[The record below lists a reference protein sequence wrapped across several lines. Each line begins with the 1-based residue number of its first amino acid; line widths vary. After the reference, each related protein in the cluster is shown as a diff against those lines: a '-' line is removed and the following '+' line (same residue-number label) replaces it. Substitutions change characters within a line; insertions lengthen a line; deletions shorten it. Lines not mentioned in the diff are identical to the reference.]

1 MVHRSR
7 RVSVLVV
14 SLDRESL
21 LDHADHVALDLPCS
35 CADSDPR
42 SPFRW
47 NAETE
52 RKKTMLGTSPGS
64 TSGSFLS
71 PRDTPSHRRGSSLE
85 ANGQLLGTSP
95 SKPVVRMLNGRVY
108 GGRRA
113 SEAAEA
119 EKRRRE
125 SNEPA
130 FVEWGGSKSGGGM
143 GSNQGSVGRGESV
156 DDEEDGSGMEWVR
169 KRRQKREQERRER
182 EAREKGLE
190 TDGESGAESDVGPPR
205 SGVGVQN
212 GRPGPTSQTSGSA
225 SGSGS
230 SQSANETR
238 SPVTPSLNLSEL
250 PPTPII
256 QISEHLTPSI
266 SAPEGTYPSSG
277 TGVKTTMIP
286 TPEIRVGGPGS
297 KASTPIGISAN
308 SRRPG
313 TEHDVFDEDDS
324 EGKKRGG
331 GNHSSDDES
340 DSEEEE
346 EEEDEDEGDFSED
359 EEEEEEFR

>member
-1 MVHRSR
+1 
-7 RVSVLVV
+7 
-14 SLDRESL
+14 
-21 LDHADHVALDLPCS
+21 
-35 CADSDPR
+35 
-42 SPFRW
+42 
-47 NAETE
+47 
-52 RKKTMLGTSPGS
+52 MLGTSPGS
-64 TSGSFLS
+64 TSSSFLS
-71 PRDTPSHRRGSSLE
+71 PRDAPSHRRGSSLE

-125 SNEPA
+125 SDEPA

-143 GSNQGSVGRGESV
+143 GSNQGSSGRGESV

-190 TDGESGAESDVGPPR
+190 TDGESGAESDVGLPR
-205 SGVGVQN
+205 SGVHQN
-212 GRPGPTSQTSGSA
+212 GRPGPTSQTSA
-225 SGSGS
+225 SGS
-230 SQSANETR
+230 SQSPNESR

-266 SAPEGTYPSSG
+266 SAPEGTHPISGSG
-277 TGVKTTMIP
+277 TGVKATIIP
-286 TPEIRVGGPGS
+286 TPEIRVGGP

-313 TEHDVFDEDDS
+313 TEHDVFDEEDS
-324 EGKKRGG
+324 EGKKRRG
-331 GNHSSDDES
+331 GNHTSDEESESEEDDDE
-340 DSEEEE
+340 DEE
-346 EEEDEDEGDFSED
+346 EEEDGDFSED

>member
-1 MVHRSR
+1 
-7 RVSVLVV
+7 
-14 SLDRESL
+14 
-21 LDHADHVALDLPCS
+21 
-35 CADSDPR
+35 
-42 SPFRW
+42 
-47 NAETE
+47 
-52 RKKTMLGTSPGS
+52 MLGTSPGS

-71 PRDTPSHRRGSSLE
+71 PRDMPSHRRGSSLE
-85 ANGQLLGTSP
+85 ASGQLLGTSP

-143 GSNQGSVGRGESV
+143 GSNSAGASRGESV

-190 TDGESGAESDVGPPR
+190 TDGESGAESDAGSR
-205 SGVGVQN
+205 RRGGGGAAQQN
-212 GRPGPTSQTSGSA
+212 GGTGSG
-225 SGSGS
+225 GSGS
-230 SQSANETR
+230 SNDAIENR
-238 SPVTPSLNLSEL
+238 SPVTPSLNLADL

-266 SAPEGTYPSSG
+266 SAPAPLNPILETQSHGQAKG
-277 TGVKTTMIP
+277 
-286 TPEIRVGGPGS
+286 
-297 KASTPIGISAN
+297 STPIGISA
-308 SRRPG
+308 SSRPG
-313 TEHDVFDEDDS
+313 AEHDVFDEDDEE
-324 EGKKRGG
+324 EGQGRGKRGG
-331 GNHSSDDES
+331 GNHTSDDES
-340 DSEEEE
+340 ES

-359 EEEEEEFR
+359 EEEEEELR